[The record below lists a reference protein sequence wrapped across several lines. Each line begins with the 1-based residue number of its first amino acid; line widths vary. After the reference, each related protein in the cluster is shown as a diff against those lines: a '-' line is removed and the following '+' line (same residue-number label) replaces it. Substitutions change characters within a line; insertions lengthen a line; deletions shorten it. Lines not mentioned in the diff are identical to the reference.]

1 MLDNRCIPPHT
12 VAAQKLRAL
21 IFDWAGTTVDF
32 GSLAPVRAIQKAFQE
47 FGVPVD
53 ESTVRRDMGLP
64 KRNHIAQIFST
75 EKVQAAWKNSQGA
88 LPLEADI
95 ERVYKRFIPL
105 QMDALG
111 EHSSVIDGVP
121 EAIERARSRGLR
133 IGSTTGY
140 TRAMLDFLVTSS
152 AHRGFNPDCSISPE
166 DVGPGR
172 PQPFMIFEN
181 AVRLQVYPLASIAKI
196 GDTAADI
203 EEGLN
208 AGAWSIG
215 VAGTGNM
222 VGLTKADW
230 DALADADRSERLRTA
245 RAALEVAGAH
255 YVIDTLDQLHDV
267 LDDINLKLRSVA
279 VHT

>member
-1 MLDNRCIPPHT
+1 
-12 VAAQKLRAL
+12 
-21 IFDWAGTTVDF
+21 
-32 GSLAPVRAIQKAFQE
+32 
-47 FGVPVD
+47 
-53 ESTVRRDMGLP
+53 
-64 KRNHIAQIFST
+64 
-75 EKVQAAWKNSQGA
+75 
-88 LPLEADI
+88 
-95 ERVYKRFIPL
+95 
-105 QMDALG
+105 
-111 EHSSVIDGVP
+111 
-121 EAIERARSRGLR
+121 
-133 IGSTTGY
+133 
-140 TRAMLDFLVTSS
+140 MLDFLVTSS

-208 AGAWSIG
+208 AGVWSIG

-222 VGLTKADW
+222 VGLTKADL
-230 DALADADRSERLRTA
+230 DALSDTDRSERLRTA
-245 RAALEVAGAH
+245 RAALEDTGAH

-267 LDDINLKLRSVA
+267 LDDINLKLRLAA